1 VSRLYLSPLGALD
14 RGLVPAVALGLEAV
28 FPLEVE
34 LATLPLDPETVWDME
49 RGQYHSTELINL
61 LVKAGA
67 FRDGDRILG
76 MTEGD
81 LFVPILTFVFGE
93 AQVGG
98 KGAVFSLARLRPSFY
113 GLPEDKELLRSR
125 AVKEAVHEV
134 GHTLGLLHCQSYD
147 CAMRASTNAGEVD
160 LKPAALCP
168 DCRRRLPQF

>member
-1 VSRLYLSPLGALD
+1 MSRLYLSPLGALD
-14 RGLVPAVALGLEAV
+14 RGWGPAVAEGLEAV
-28 FPLEVE
+28 FPLQVE
-34 LATLPLDPETVWDME
+34 LATLAVDPEAVWDAE
-49 RGQYHSTELINL
+49 RGQYYSTPLIELI
-61 LVKAGA
+61 VQAGILH
-67 FRDGDRILG
+67 DGDRILG

-98 KGAVFSLARLRPSFY
+98 QGAVFSVARLRPSFY
-113 GLPEDKELLRSR
+113 GLPEDQNLLRAR

-147 CAMRASTNAGEVD
+147 CAMRACTNAGEVD

-168 DCRRRLPQF
+168 ACRGQV